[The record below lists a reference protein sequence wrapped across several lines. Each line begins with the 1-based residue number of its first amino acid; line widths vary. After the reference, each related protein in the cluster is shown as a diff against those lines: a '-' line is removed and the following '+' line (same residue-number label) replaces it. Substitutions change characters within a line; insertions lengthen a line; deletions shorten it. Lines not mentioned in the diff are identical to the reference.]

1 MKTVES
7 SRMLSLALLFV
18 FGICAQPAK
27 AYSTGKDLQ
36 EWCSAAIDKQLQSGA
51 RAGLCVGFLDAFR
64 QLSRMLP
71 SQPNVKLECLP
82 DGGGQ
87 EQFIRVIL
95 KYLDQHPE
103 KLHLPAVQIVYDAAN
118 EVFPCPAAAK

>member
-1 MKTVES
+1 MS
-7 SRMLSLALLFV
+7 
-18 FGICAQPAK
+18 AQPAR

-36 EWCSAAIDKQLQSGA
+36 GWCTAALDKQLLSGA

-71 SQPNVKLECLP
+71 SPSNTRLECLP
-82 DGGGQ
+82 EGVGQ

-95 KYLDQHPE
+95 KYLDEHPE
-103 KLHLPAVQIVYDAAN
+103 KLHLPAAQIVYDAAN
-118 EVFPCPAAAK
+118 EAFPCPAAAK

>member
-1 MKTVES
+1 MRFVKTIRV
-7 SRMLSLALLFV
+7 LLLALLFV
-18 FGICAQPAK
+18 PVMSVQRAR

-36 EWCSAAIDKQLQSGA
+36 EWCTAALDKQLQSGA

-71 SQPNVKLECLP
+71 SPPNTRLECLP
-82 DGGGQ
+82 EGVGQ

-95 KYLDQHPE
+95 KYIDQHPE
-103 KLHLPAVQIVYDAAN
+103 KLHIPAAQIVYDAAN
-118 EVFPCPAAAK
+118 AAFPCPAAAK